1 MKNLNIYIITAV
13 LICFII
19 LDNIITIIPIVR
31 NIIYGIMAVIGIAH
45 LIINKNSNGINNIFK
60 KNEDEIKDKDHQ

>member
-19 LDNIITIIPIVR
+19 LDNIITIIPILK
-31 NIIYGIMAVIGIAH
+31 NGIYGIMAVIGITY
-45 LIINKNSNGINNIFK
+45 LIINKNSNGINDIFK
-60 KNEDEIKDKDHQ
+60 KK